1 MPELDPQMILA
12 GISTGIISGFFGIG
26 GGTVLVPMLIFIG
39 LEIKDAIGIS
49 LIQMVMAS
57 IYGSYINSK
66 NKLIDLNLI
75 LPIGVGGFLGAL
87 GSVFFVQSVS
97 NEFLETL
104 FLLFLFFAI
113 YRVWKGKKSLEDD
126 GEFSPPHKIV
136 LVGIGTMI
144 GFFAISIGVGGS
156 LLLVPILVGFF
167 HYDIKK
173 AIATGLFFVI
183 FSSVAGVISFSI
195 GSEILYEDGILVG
208 FASLFGVRLGIWLGQ
223 KSSQELQKK
232 LLLIFYF
239 LIASYMGLRVFQII

>member
-1 MPELDPQMILA
+1 MFNPEMVFA
-12 GISTGIISGFFGIG
+12 GLSTGVISGFFGIG
-26 GGTVLVPMLIFIG
+26 GGTVLVPILIFIG

-49 LIQMVMAS
+49 LVQMAMAS
-57 IYGSYINSK
+57 LYGSYINSK

-87 GSVFFVQSVS
+87 GSIFFVKSVS

-113 YRVWKGKKSLEDD
+113 YRVWKGKKGVED
-126 GEFSPPHKIV
+126 GGKLHEPNKAI
-136 LVGIGTMI
+136 LVGIGMMI

-183 FSSVAGVISFSI
+183 FSSIAGVISFSF
-195 GSEILYEDGILVG
+195 GGEILYEEGILVG
-208 FASLFGVRLGIWLGQ
+208 FASLFGVRLGIWLGH
-223 KSSQELQKK
+223 KSSHELQKK
-232 LLLIFYF
+232 LLLAFYF
-239 LIASYMGLRVFQII
+239 IIASYMGLRVFQVI